1 MKQKLNAHGTITKTT
16 ITKELSKWQK
26 ISTTE
31 HILTVRQD
39 KIQNL
44 ILMHVEHLMTKQ
56 RRKTL
61 EKMDFFFRNFELE
74 NGISRIN
81 VNQRSSQS

>member
-16 ITKELSKWQK
+16 ITKELSKWKK

-61 EKMDFFFRNFELE
+61 EKNCFFRNFELE